1 MRSHSTPVWQ
11 LALPF
16 VVILIAIL
24 AGGWGL
30 YDYGRFRA
38 GYDKVAEVEKRT
50 TLQERIHRLEDQV
63 QEFREQSARLQSTK
77 DVDLYAAKAVKDQLE
92 QLQQENLDLREELQF
107 YRNIVSPNKGR
118 PGVRVH
124 HFTLEPDVR
133 SDQFHYNLT
142 LIHIQDPKK
151 PQREIYGVVHLTVE
165 GLLNGAYTK
174 YNLADL
180 ENGRKADIK
189 FKFKYF
195 SQFEGNLTLPKNYQ
209 PKSIYIEV
217 DPKSSATN
225 GDEKK
230 MDWPG
235 VNGQGDENA
244 GKEPKT

>member
-1 MRSHSTPVWQ
+1 MRSHSTSSWQ
-11 LALPF
+11 LILPF
-16 VVILIAIL
+16 VVILTAVL

-38 GYDKVAEVEKRT
+38 GYDKVAEIEKRNA
-50 TLQERIHRLEDQV
+50 LKDRIDRLETQV

-107 YRNIVSPNKGR
+107 YRNIVSPSQGR
-118 PGVRVH
+118 PGVHIH
-124 HFTLEPDVR
+124 HFTLDPGVQ
-133 SDQFHYNLT
+133 SGQYHYNLT

-165 GLLNGAYTK
+165 GLLNGVYTK
-174 YNLADL
+174 YSLADL

-195 SQFEGNLTLPKNYQ
+195 SQFEGNLSLPKNYQ
-209 PKSIYIEV
+209 PKSIQIQV
-217 DPKSSATN
+217 DPKSSATK

-230 MDWPG
+230 VDWPG